1 MRARAALLLAVAGAA
16 LLAGCGGDEPRRPEP
31 RVTLRVTSPNDAAV
45 VREDRVRIAGR
56 VSPAGAA
63 VVVLGREAV
72 VEEGSFSATVALEPG
87 ANVVDVAAA
96 APGRRAAFAA
106 LRVVR
111 EVRVRVPDLGGRE
124 AEPAREQLEAL
135 GLEVAEE
142 RGGGLLDPLFP
153 GAPVVCESR
162 PGPGAE
168 LLPGST
174 VVLVVARSCG

>member
-1 MRARAALLLAVAGAA
+1 MRARAALLALAGAA
-16 LLAGCGGDEPRRPEP
+16 MLVAACGTDEPRRPEP
-31 RVTLRVTSPNDAAV
+31 RVTIRLTTPADAAV
-45 VREDRVRIAGR
+45 VREDSVRIAGR
-56 VSPAGAA
+56 VAPAGAA
-63 VVVLGREAV
+63 VTVLGREAA
-72 VEEGSFSATVALEPG
+72 VEDGTFTATVALDPG

-106 LRVVR
+106 LRIVR
-111 EVRVRVPDLGGRE
+111 EVRVRVPDLVGRE

-142 RGGGLLDPLFP
+142 RGGGLFDPLFP
-153 GAPVVCESR
+153 GAPVVCDSS

-174 VVLVVARSCG
+174 VTLLVARSCG